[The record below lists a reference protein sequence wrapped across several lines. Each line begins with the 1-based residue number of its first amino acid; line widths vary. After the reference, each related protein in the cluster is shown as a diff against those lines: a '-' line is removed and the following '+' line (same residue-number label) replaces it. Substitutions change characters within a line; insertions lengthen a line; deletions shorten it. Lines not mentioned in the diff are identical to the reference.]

1 VNVGIYCRIKK
12 SRAAKSGSAF
22 RYSLIKLMIFSEVCL
37 TCSARLRSR
46 NEHQVSVRLLDRY
59 PAVRYQRV
67 GSGAVGMVV
76 VGGVDEERRSHN
88 SYHGKNCNKVTSKNL
103 V

>member
-1 VNVGIYCRIKK
+1 MNVGIYCGIKK

-59 PAVRYQRV
+59 QDTCDDLHTDCLLY
-67 GSGAVGMVV
+67 
-76 VGGVDEERRSHN
+76 
-88 SYHGKNCNKVTSKNL
+88 TSDAADD
-103 V
+103 

>member
-1 VNVGIYCRIKK
+1 MNVGIYCGIKK

-59 PAVRYQRV
+59 RLSDTSA
-67 GSGAVGMVV
+67 SAAELSMVV
-76 VGGVDEERRSHN
+76 VGGV
-88 SYHGKNCNKVTSKNL
+88 G
-103 V
+103 